1 MSTYLTHRPNAAGGP
16 ISPLGTPSMRGRPGV
31 GITPLDLDEGSEGPN
46 LQQMEKT
53 AEEELDAEVRYLM
66 RQTRLWRVMNSA
78 QWVAWGIVQAKAP
91 GMEEG
96 IAEMTASKTGAP
108 QENGQPDHSQ
118 TLNGNGNEEA
128 KSPPADDGEEDG
140 FDYLA
145 YAQDR
150 AMFFWSDLLSL
161 GLVNPAELP
170 APMAEHIRSRVVD
183 Y

>member
-1 MSTYLTHRPNAAGGP
+1 VLTYLTHRPTAAGGSA
-16 ISPLGTPSMRGRPGV
+16 SPAIHGRHAAA
-31 GITPLDLDEGSEGPN
+31 ITPLSLDESPDGPSW
-46 LQQMEKT
+46 QQ
-53 AEEELDAEVRYLM
+53 AQSFEEELEVRVRDLM

-96 IAEMTASKTGAP
+96 IAEMNAASNSEYPK
-108 QENGQPDHSQ
+108 NGHDE
-118 TLNGNGNEEA
+118 NGNG
-128 KSPPADDGEEDG
+128 KTKTPPVDSDVDEEDG

-150 AMFFWSDLLSL
+150 ALFFWSDLLAL
-161 GLVNPAELP
+161 NLVNPEELP
-170 APMAEHIRSRVVD
+170 APMVEHIRARAVD

>member
-1 MSTYLTHRPNAAGGP
+1 MLTYLTHRPTAAGGSA
-16 ISPLGTPSMRGRPGV
+16 SPAIHGRHATA
-31 GITPLDLDEGSEGPN
+31 ITPLDLDETPDGPIS
-46 LQQMEKT
+46 QQ
-53 AEEELDAEVRYLM
+53 AQSYEEELEVRVRDLM

-96 IAEMTASKTGAP
+96 IAEMTAASNLKNGHDENSNGKTK
-108 QENGQPDHSQ
+108 
-118 TLNGNGNEEA
+118 T
-128 KSPPADDGEEDG
+128 PAVDADVDEEDG

-150 AMFFWSDLLSL
+150 ALFFWSDLLSL
-161 GLVNPAELP
+161 NLVNPEELP
-170 APMAEHIRSRVVD
+170 APMVEHIRARIVD